1 MLTYPKFNL
10 CLANFAMKLMQ
21 VQKKS
26 VTVRIKVKEVRKKEW
41 MKVSVDLN
49 GF

>member
-26 VTVRIKVKEVRKKEW
+26 VTVRIKVRKKEW